1 MINMHDDARC
11 MLMHQQENH
20 PAKRRIS
27 FGRGLLLLLALLVT
41 FAAQAQQ
48 NGATA
53 PADSVPWHNAKK
65 ATLYSA
71 VLPGLGQAYNR
82 KYWKIPVIYA
92 GFGALA
98 YFITTNT
105 RNYRDFRTAYNIVY
119 TSDTT
124 AFAGN
129 ELVVKYNANLTQLQE
144 GRNYY
149 RRNTELSWIIAGV
162 LYLLQIVDASVDA
175 NLYNFDVSDDVSLQF
190 TPVHDNYLFS
200 ARPAVGL
207 TLRYKL

>member
-1 MINMHDDARC
+1 MPDDARC
-11 MLMHQQENH
+11 MLKHQQESCK
-20 PAKRRIS
+20 ATLKT
-27 FGRGLLLLLALLVT
+27 FGGRSLLLLMAMLVT
-41 FAAQAQQ
+41 FAAHAQQ

-53 PADSVPWHNAKK
+53 PADSVPWHDAKK
-65 ATLYSA
+65 ATIYSA

-92 GFGALA
+92 GFGTLA

-105 RNYRDFRTAYNIVY
+105 RNYHDFRTAYNTVY
-119 TSDTT
+119 NGDTA

-129 ELVVKYNANLTQLQE
+129 ELIVKYNANLTQLEE
-144 GRNYY
+144 GRNFY

-200 ARPAVGL
+200 TRPAVGL

>member
-1 MINMHDDARC
+1 
-11 MLMHQQENH
+11 MLKHWLKSYLTTRM
-20 PAKRRIS
+20 KIYG
-27 FGRGLLLLLALLVT
+27 GRGLLLLMAIMVT
-41 FAAQAQQ
+41 FAAHAQQ
-48 NGATA
+48 NGVTTT
-53 PADSVPWHNAKK
+53 PVDSVPWHDAKK
-65 ATLYSA
+65 ATIYSA
-71 VLPGLGQAYNR
+71 ILPGLGQAYNR
-82 KYWKIPVIYA
+82 KYWKIPIIYA

-105 RNYRDFRTAYNIVY
+105 RNYHDFRSAYNTVY
-119 TSDTT
+119 NGDT
-124 AFAGN
+124 ANFASN
-129 ELVVKYNANLTQLQE
+129 ELIVKYNANLTQLQE